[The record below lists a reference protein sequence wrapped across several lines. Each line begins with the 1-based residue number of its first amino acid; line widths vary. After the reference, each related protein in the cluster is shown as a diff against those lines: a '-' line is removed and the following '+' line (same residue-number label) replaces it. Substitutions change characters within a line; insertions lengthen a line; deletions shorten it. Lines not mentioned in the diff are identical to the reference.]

1 MTEQLAFDPVAAK
14 AAADEGMGRA
24 SRADRVQ
31 EWKDAAEILF
41 ERIPGGATFTAD
53 DIVARIGLPDTG
65 VARNNVVGAWF
76 SSKSKAGAIRF
87 TGRFR
92 KSERVIGHGNL
103 QRVWE
108 KPYVHIEGQEELF
121 DGES

>member
-14 AAADEGMGRA
+14 AAADEGMARA
-24 SRADRVQ
+24 ARADRVQ
-31 EWKDAAEILF
+31 EWKDAAEILL
-41 ERIPGGATFTAD
+41 ERIPGGAQFTAD
-53 DIVARIGLPDTG
+53 DIVERIGLPDTG

-76 SSKSKAGAIRF
+76 ATKSRAGEIRF
-87 TGRFR
+87 TGNFR
-92 KSERVIGHGNL
+92 KSGRVIGHGNL

-108 KPYVHIEGQEELF
+108 KPYAHVEGQEGLF

>member
-14 AAADEGMGRA
+14 TAAEEGMGRA

-31 EWKDAAEILF
+31 EWKAKADEMF
-41 ERIPGGATFTAD
+41 ERAPISAQFTAD
-53 DIVARIGLPDTG
+53 NIVARIGLPDEG

-76 SSKSKAGAIRF
+76 SAKSKAGRIRF
-87 TGRFR
+87 TGRFL

-108 KPYVHIEGQEELF
+108 KVK
-121 DGES
+121 